1 MCVQHSVDIEGVCSG
16 FSPAFGNTLAFET
29 VPLKL
34 IFVLLVLSISF
45 LNFMRTLVHTPLFT
59 GSWTLTMS

>member
-16 FSPAFGNTLAFET
+16 FSPAFET